1 VAKDVYTYLG
11 FWVDKVDEDELDED
25 PQSVEKRQ
33 IPVLREVVPSD
44 RVSLTADSED
54 GLDGDVHDHKTLGTE
69 CVGQN
74 LKSVGDKQTRPSK
87 GIAHTKEPHKRNL
100 CVSGTLVCL
109 A

>member
-1 VAKDVYTYLG
+1 MAKGACTYLG

-44 RVSLTADSED
+44 RVGLTTNGEDS
-54 GLDGDVHDHKTLGTE
+54 LDGNVHDHKTLGTE

-74 LKSVGDKQTRPSK
+74 LKSVGDKQTRPGKS
-87 GIAHTKEPHKRNL
+87 IADTKEPYKRNL
-100 CVSGTLVCL
+100 CVSGTLV
-109 A
+109 